1 MAKAKGLAVLLTTTA
16 LTVACIFPTL
26 AAPSSRAKGTPD
38 VRETILQLLEQ
49 RALYS
54 DQIDWPAARRQL
66 KQASSR
72 DEADKIVTEL
82 IARSTANHGHW
93 IRTQTVPGA
102 AEEKPRPAS
111 TQQVRQRIAEADPPG
126 PTRGPEDPND
136 PIGWIRVP
144 PFLDNP
150 SAPRELTRQRRQA
163 FARMLQSWLR
173 SEDQR
178 PLCGWIVDLRQNGG
192 GNMWPML
199 AGIAP
204 LLFTDPKHREV
215 IGAFVRGAEHQT
227 WSVESGQVLLGDRSP
242 VRLDSPAYVLRHPAP
257 PIAVLFGPRTASS
270 GEALALALRG
280 RPATRSFG
288 QKTAGYSTANVQ
300 TPLPD
305 GSRLLLTVSVSVD
318 RNLKGDGGKLEPD
331 VFVSNAAD
339 AEKSARNWLLAQ
351 SQCRAMASRPQT
363 ADIRLPTRPPDD

>member
-16 LTVACIFPTL
+16 LTAACIFPTL
-26 AAPSSRAKGTPD
+26 AAPSSSAPGTPD

-49 RALYS
+49 RALHS
-54 DQIDWPAARRQL
+54 DQIDWSAARRQL
-66 KQASSR
+66 TQASST
-72 DEADKIVTEL
+72 DEADRIVTEL
-82 IARSTANHGHW
+82 IARSTAHHGHW
-93 IRTQTVPGA
+93 IRTQAVPGA

-111 TQQVRQRIAEADPPG
+111 TQHVRQRNAEADPPG
-126 PTRGPEDPND
+126 PTRGPEDAND

-178 PLCGWIVDLRQNGG
+178 RPCGWIVDLRQNGG

-204 LLFTDPKHREV
+204 LLSTDPKHREV

-227 WSVESGQVLLGDRSP
+227 WRIESGQVLLGDRSP
-242 VRLDSPAYVLRHPAP
+242 VRLDSPVYVLRHPAP

-270 GEALALALRG
+270 GEALALAFRG

-288 QKTAGYSTANVQ
+288 QKTAGYSTANVP

-331 VFVSNAAD
+331 VAVGDGVEAESAAR
-339 AEKSARNWLLAQ
+339 SWLMAQ
-351 SQCRAMASRPQT
+351 PACRGVAKAP
-363 ADIRLPTRPPDD
+363 

>member
-16 LTVACIFPTL
+16 LTAACIFPTL
-26 AAPSSRAKGTPD
+26 AAPAPPTPDAPD
-38 VRETILQLLEQ
+38 VRATILQLLEQ
-49 RALYS
+49 RALHS

-66 KQASSR
+66 EQARDS

-82 IARSTANHGHW
+82 IARSTAHHGHW
-93 IRTQTVPGA
+93 IRTQAVPGA

-111 TQQVRQRIAEADPPG
+111 TQQVRQRKAEAAPPG
-126 PTRGPEDPND
+126 PTRGPEDAND

-204 LLFTDPKHREV
+204 LLSTDLKHREV

-227 WSVESGQVLLGDRSP
+227 WSIESGQVLLGDRSP

-288 QKTAGYSTANVQ
+288 QKTAGYSTANVP

-318 RNLKGDGGKLEPD
+318 RNLKGDGGKLTPD
-331 VFVSNAAD
+331 EKTSD
-339 AEKSARNWLLAQ
+339 AEVTEAAARKWLLQQPRCLA
-351 SQCRAMASRPQT
+351 T
-363 ADIRLPTRPPDD
+363 G